1 MGIFDIF
8 RSKSPAETMQEEM
21 KRLSPILFPG
31 GHEEIQRTG
40 KSISGMLD
48 NRIPADAA
56 ARIFASTKYLAHTAK
71 DKSKQR
77 VVEYIIRQGMNR
89 ISETDAGA
97 IYDRFIVSR
106 NSQQNTTLDSVS
118 VLRMSTENTKIATS
132 RHLTENSGSMECP
145 IIIEPPEQLETLR
158 RQYSEILRE
167 SQYAHLAKAN
177 EIIDPMIAEA
187 IKMARLEVLLGKEG
201 KDWQCGERNYMARA
215 IQSQQ
220 VIFKDGRP
228 AVFIYFDFT
237 RFGGTLDWD
246 NKS

>member
-8 RSKSPAETMQEEM
+8 RSKSPADTMQEEM

-48 NRIPADAA
+48 NRIPAASA
-56 ARIFASTKYLAHTAK
+56 ARIFASTKYLALTAK

-77 VVEYIIRQGMNR
+77 VVEYIVRQGMDR
-89 ISETDAGA
+89 ISEADAGA

-106 NSQQNTTLDSVS
+106 NSQQNATLDSVPS
-118 VLRMSTENTKIATS
+118 LQTSTENPKIATS
-132 RHLTENSGSMECP
+132 RQTTTKLGSKECP
-145 IIIEPPEQLETLR
+145 IIIDPPEQLEKLR

-177 EIIDPMIAEA
+177 EVIDPMIAEA

-201 KDWQCGERNYMARA
+201 KDWQCGERNYLAGA

-220 VIFKDGRP
+220 MIFKDGRP
-228 AVFIYFDFT
+228 PIFMYFDFS
-237 RFGGTLDWD
+237 RFGGSLDWD
-246 NKS
+246 SKS